1 MAKYV
6 ENFMEWVEQMNKEY
20 RHAPEHIQAY
30 SFDPEKYVVIVSHR
44 TGKVAKAKCHKDDEF
59 DAGIGIAIAWARYR
73 GYEIPI
79 QRTIKKVHSF
89 DLEYGQHFLFAPD
102 REDEYIF
109 IGQHPVETQEEFIY
123 SSLDGRIKTEQ
134 NMFVYLIS

>member
-6 ENFMEWVEQMNKEY
+6 ENFMKWVDEMIEEFY
-20 RHAPEHIQAY
+20 DSPAYISTYDFPEIGLTTLVN
-30 SFDPEKYVVIVSHR
+30 FR
-44 TGKVAKAKCHKDDEF
+44 TGKVVKAKCHKDDEF
-59 DAGIGIAIAWARYR
+59 DVGIGIAVAWAKYR

-79 QRTIKKVHSF
+79 QKTIKKVYSF